1 MILKRLLVTALGAL
15 GLGALA
21 AGPATA
27 QQIPAPDAYGD
38 SLACQNGIPVIKAK
52 AMKDHPLDS
61 GIEGGALSDAQV
73 ASLTAMARACADDPV
88 GDGIA
93 KARELHQT
101 YVRAEDTR
109 DEAQKA
115 YDANPTTL
123 NKGDLDDA
131 KDAYDEAKKAR
142 DDYAGMGEVYK
153 AVFDEEAR
161 RTAATDAHTQW
172 MKDYK
177 AEQDAATAK
186 NGVQYANY
194 LEQFAG
200 FDSNGQALEFVNT
213 RLQTT
218 WDNPDTADDETAYT
232 TYVQVR
238 DQSGDI
244 IAPTKQQDG
253 TYVVPTRLAGVDAS
267 NPDGTD
273 GQQDLTF
280 EILEYNHDND
290 ATTPVQQ
297 VLRLSDSNAGVIR
310 SDNQTFGATG
320 GIDADTKAS
329 KKALKDA
336 TDLLAANKDGTQT
349 APLTEAKRKAQ
360 ARYDFFKAQSDEAY
374 GDLRRGKLSNPT
386 GDDPLT
392 PDVDESTTSTTGF
405 KYTARHYEAFSRAES
420 TEAAAA
426 KALKAAYDARVAASK
441 AVEDEQR
448 DTAAYLG
455 QLVQLRK
462 YEQAV
467 ADNAAKDADD
477 DDKNDD
483 GKTAQQ
489 VEADKNLKTAQAQLD
504 AFDAVEALGDD
515 HPVNKLVKS
524 LLAAK
529 DSDADDD
536 GQALVDA
543 VSSTYDTAKNA
554 KDTADGVASDV
565 AGLTGEGGA
574 VAMNTAAIEQNES
587 DITALD
593 GRVTVN
599 EGAIATNATNIMANA
614 DNIAA
619 NATNIMTNTDNIMAN
634 SGRIDTNAAD
644 IMTNAGHIADN
655 TAAIGMNTGAI
666 ADLGNRVGSNE
677 SAIQRN
683 SGMIGELSESLETVR
698 AGVAASMALAGMPA
712 INGRG
717 VSIGIG
723 SFDGESAFAVGFM
736 IQGEMASFKVGV
748 TSAGGAT
755 GASAGVGFQF

>member
-1 MILKRLLVTALGAL
+1 MMILKRLLVTALGAM
-15 GLGALA
+15 GLGVLA

-61 GIEGGALSDAQV
+61 GIEDGGLSNAQI

-101 YVRAEDTR
+101 YVRAEETR
-109 DEAQKA
+109 DIAQKA
-115 YDANPTTL
+115 YDDNPTTL

-172 MKDYK
+172 DKDYK
-177 AEQDAATAK
+177 AEQAAATAK

-218 WDNPDTADDETAYT
+218 WDNPATTDVDETAYT

-238 DQSGDI
+238 DQFGDI

-253 TYVVPTRLAGVDAS
+253 TYVVPTRLGSVSAS
-267 NPDGTD
+267 NPDGSD
-273 GQQDLTF
+273 GASVGF
-280 EILEYNHDND
+280 EVLEYDHDND
-290 ATTPVQQ
+290 SDTPVQQ
-297 VLRLSDSNAGVIR
+297 LLRVDNNTVSSVR
-310 SDNQTFGATG
+310 TDNQTFGATG
-320 GIDADTKAS
+320 GIDADTKAA
-329 KKALKDA
+329 KEALEKAGKDLK
-336 TDLLAANKDGTQT
+336 ANKDGTRT
-349 APLTEAKRKAQ
+349 VALTEAKRKAQ
-360 ARYDFFKAQSDEAY
+360 ARYDFFKTQSDAAY

-405 KYTARHYEAFSRAES
+405 KYTVRHYEAFSRAES

-426 KALKAAYDARVAASK
+426 KALKDAY
-441 AVEDEQR
+441 
-448 DTAAYLG
+448 
-455 QLVQLRK
+455 
-462 YEQAV
+462 
-467 ADNAAKDADD
+467 
-477 DDKNDD
+477 
-483 GKTAQQ
+483 
-489 VEADKNLKTAQAQLD
+489 
-504 AFDAVEALGDD
+504 
-515 HPVNKLVKS
+515 
-524 LLAAK
+524 
-529 DSDADDD
+529 D

-543 VSSTYDTAKNA
+543 VSSTYDTAKSA

-574 VAMNTAAIEQNES
+574 VAMNTAAIEK
-587 DITALD
+587 
-593 GRVTVN
+593 
-599 EGAIATNATNIMANA
+599 NAG
-614 DNIAA
+614 NIASNMSAIGA
-619 NATNIMTNTDNIMAN
+619 NTSA
-634 SGRIDTNAAD
+634 
-644 IMTNAGHIADN
+644 IADN
-655 TAAIGMNTGAI
+655 ANAIG
-666 ADLGNRVGSNE
+666 SN
-677 SAIQRN
+677 SAAIQRN

-717 VSIGIG
+717 ISIGVG